1 MKKIFII
8 VLLIVFAQIV
18 LGQNIQK
25 GKIAGTI
32 VDSETGNPII
42 GANIY
47 LENTSLGSAS
57 DVEGRYLIL
66 NVPSGEFVLVV
77 SVVGYAETKVNHL
90 EVNAKQTTKLN
101 LTIKP
106 EIMTSKVVVIE
117 AKAIENTEAALLK
130 FRQKS
135 VSVSDAV
142 SAEAMSRAGSSTA
155 ADAMKQVTGASVVDG
170 KYVYVRGLGDR
181 YTSTQLNG
189 AELPS
194 TDPYRR
200 SGSIDLIP
208 SSLVDNITT
217 TKSFTPDKPGNF
229 SGGTV
234 DIKTKDFPDRLS
246 FSAGISSSFNTQT
259 SYNDNGVIGNT
270 GSSTDWL
277 GFDDGARDL
286 PEIVKNYNSDDPL
299 DTRIE
304 MTRAFSRELG
314 PSYNNT
320 FPMNRALSLSFGNQI
335 SLFGRTLGF
344 LASASYRRD
353 YSSFNGGI
361 QRRWNQGMEQATAL
375 TNVYDLK
382 DTQSKDEILW
392 GGLLKASYRLS
403 PNHIFS
409 MNGMYNQNGENKS
422 RFLEGKY
429 PYDLDENK
437 IFQTSVL
444 SYNER
449 TLKSAQLEGDH
460 NFPALFNVKI
470 SWKASLG
477 STHQNEPDLRY
488 FTNYYQWIDG
498 EKDYGIKGNTP
509 PKRYYRNLNEER
521 SNFTLDIELPFK
533 QWYGRSANIKIGG
546 LSAQKNRDY
555 CERLFDFVQ
564 EPFFKYNGNPNDLLS
579 PDNIGLL
586 DSNLVTI
593 RGVEYVS
600 YVYGVLVQESTLPA
614 ANYNAAQD
622 VSAAYAM
629 FDLPLIGS
637 LRFIGGARLETTDM
651 WMHTQDDKLNLN
663 QGEIRT
669 KDILPS
675 VNFIYSIT
683 DNMNLRAAY
692 SKTLAKPTFRE
703 IGPFPTYDFIG
714 EKMYI
719 GNQNLERTLIENF
732 DLRWEWFSRPG
743 EIYALSAFYK
753 DFTNPIERVI
763 NVDEEN
769 TWKNVDAAHAF
780 GLEFEIRK
788 NLDILSE
795 DIKYYLSSVNIPL
808 ISPSLDILMDNLK
821 YFLLGANLSLISSSV
836 DISED
841 ELFLLRIERP
851 DAPDTRQFQ
860 GQSPYL
866 LNLNLTYDN
875 PQIGIMSNLYYNV
888 FGERLYKVSYAKT
901 PDVYEQPVGMLNFS
915 FGWKF
920 TNHMN
925 FKFSAKNI
933 LDPYYKKTQEFKGRE
948 YIYSQYKR
956 GRSFS
961 IGIGYQL

>member
-1 MKKIFII
+1 MKKLIILLFII
-8 VLLIVFAQIV
+8 PLLTFA
-18 LGQNIQK
+18 GPK
-25 GKIAGTI
+25 GKITGI
-32 VDSETGNPII
+32 VIDAENGNPII

-66 NVPSGEFVLVV
+66 NVPSGEYVLVV

-90 EVNAKQTTKLN
+90 EVNAGQTTKLN
-101 LTIKP
+101 LSIKP
-106 EIMTSKVVVIE
+106 EIMTSEVVVIE

-142 SAEAMSRAGSSTA
+142 SAEAISRAGSSTA

-189 AELPS
+189 AEIPS
-194 TDPYRR
+194 TDPYKR

-208 SSLVDNITT
+208 SNLVDNITT

-270 GSSTDWL
+270 GSGTDWL

-286 PEIVKNYNSDDPL
+286 PEIVKNYSGDEPDL

-304 MTRAFSRELG
+304 MTRAFNRELG
-314 PSYNNT
+314 PSHIT

-361 QRRWNQGMEQATAL
+361 HRRWNQGTELVMA
-375 TNVYDLK
+375 NVYDLK
-382 DTQSKDEILW
+382 DTMSKDEVLW
-392 GGLLKASYRLS
+392 GGLLKASYRIS

-460 NFPALFNVKI
+460 NFPVLFNAKI

-477 STHQNEPDLRY
+477 STQQNEPDLRY
-488 FTNYYQWIDG
+488 FTSFYEQIDG
-498 EKDYGIKGNTP
+498 ENHYGIKGNTP
-509 PKRYYRNLNEER
+509 PRRYYRNLNEER

-533 QWYGRSANIKIGG
+533 QWSGRSANIKIGG
-546 LSAQKNRDY
+546 LLAQKNRDY
-555 CERLFDFVQ
+555 CERLFEFVQ
-564 EPFFKYNGNPNDLLS
+564 EPVFKYNGNPNDLLS
-579 PDNIGLL
+579 PDNIGVI
-586 DSNLVTI
+586 DSNIVTI
-593 RGVEYVS
+593 RGIEYIT
-600 YVYGVLVQESTLPA
+600 YEYGVLVQETMLPA
-614 ANYNAAQD
+614 NNYDAVQNI
-622 VSAAYAM
+622 SAAYAM
-629 FDLPLIGS
+629 LDLPLIGS

-651 WMHTQDDKLNLN
+651 WMHTKDDKLNN
-663 QGEIRT
+663 GEIKT
-669 KDILPS
+669 EDILPS
-675 VNFIYSIT
+675 VNFIYSINN
-683 DNMNLRAAY
+683 NMNIRAAY
-692 SKTLAKPTFRE
+692 SKTLARPSFRE
-703 IGPFPTYDFIG
+703 IGPFATFDFIG
-714 EKMYI
+714 GDIYI
-719 GNQNLERTLIENF
+719 GNQNLERTLIENI
-732 DLRWEWFSRPG
+732 DLRWEWFSQPG
-743 EIYALSAFYK
+743 EIYAVSAFYK
-753 DFTNPIERVI
+753 DFSNPIEKVFDTFGQNTWQ
-763 NVDEEN
+763 NVDRARA
-769 TWKNVDAAHAF
+769 V
-780 GLEFEIRK
+780 GLEFEVRK
-788 NLDILSE
+788 NLDILGE
-795 DIKYYLSSVNIPL
+795 DLKYYLSVVNIPL

-836 DISED
+836 DISD
-841 ELFLLRIERP
+841 EELSLIRDFRP
-851 DAPDTRQFQ
+851 DAPDIRQFQ

-888 FGERLYKVSYAKT
+888 FGERLDKVSYAAT
-901 PDVYEQPVGMLNFS
+901 PDVYEQPVGLLNFS

-920 TNHMN
+920 TNHLN
-925 FKFSAKNI
+925 FKVSAKNI
-933 LDPYYKKTQEFKGRE
+933 LDPYYKKTQEFKGKE

>member
-1 MKKIFII
+1 MKKFII
-8 VLLIVFAQIV
+8 LLFIVPLLTFA
-18 LGQNIQK
+18 GSN
-25 GKIAGTI
+25 GKITGI
-32 VDSETGNPII
+32 VIDAETGNPII

-57 DVEGRYLIL
+57 DVDGRYLIL
-66 NVPSGEFVLVV
+66 NVPTGEYVLMI
-77 SVVGYAETKVNHL
+77 SVVGYAETKINHL
-90 EVNAKQTTKLN
+90 EVNAGQTTRLN
-101 LTIKP
+101 LSIKP
-106 EIMTSKVVVIE
+106 EILTSEVVVVE

-142 SAEAMSRAGSSTA
+142 SAEAISRAGSSTA

-189 AELPS
+189 AEIPS
-194 TDPYRR
+194 TDPYKR

-246 FSAGISSSFNTQT
+246 FSAGISSTFNTQT
-259 SYNDNGVIGNT
+259 SYNDNGVIGNA
-270 GSSTDWL
+270 GSGTDWL

-286 PEIVKNYNSDDPL
+286 PEIVKNYNGDEPDL
-299 DTRIE
+299 NKRIE
-304 MTRAFSRELG
+304 MTRAFNRELG
-314 PSYNNT
+314 PSYNT

-361 QRRWNQGMEQATAL
+361 HRRWNQGTELVMA
-375 TNVYDLK
+375 NVYDLK
-382 DTQSKDEILW
+382 DTMSKDEVLW

-449 TLKSAQLEGDH
+449 TLKTAQLEGDH
-460 NFPALFNVKI
+460 NFPALFNTKI

-488 FTNYYQWIDG
+488 FTSFYEQIDG
-498 EKDYGIKGNTP
+498 ENKYGIKGNTP
-509 PKRYYRNLNEER
+509 PRRYYRNLNEER

-533 QWYGRSANIKIGG
+533 QWSGRSANIKTGG
-546 LSAQKNRDY
+546 LLAKKNRDY
-555 CERLFDFVQ
+555 CERLFEFVQ
-564 EPFFKYNGNPNDLLS
+564 EPVFKYNGNPNDLLS
-579 PDNIGLL
+579 PDNIGII
-586 DSNLVTI
+586 DSNVVTI
-593 RGVEYVS
+593 RGVEYVT
-600 YVYGVLVQESTLPA
+600 YEYGVLVQETMLPA
-614 ANYNAAQD
+614 NNYDAVQNI
-622 VSAAYAM
+622 SAAYAM
-629 FDLPLIGS
+629 LDLPLIGS

-651 WMHTQDDKLNLN
+651 WMHTKDDKLNH
-663 QGEIRT
+663 GEIKT
-669 KDILPS
+669 EDILPS
-675 VNFIYSIT
+675 VNFIYSINN
-683 DNMNLRAAY
+683 NMNIRAAY
-692 SKTLAKPTFRE
+692 SKTLARPSFRE
-703 IGPFPTYDFIG
+703 IGPFATFDFIG
-714 EKMYI
+714 GDIYI
-719 GNQNLERTLIENF
+719 GNQNLERTLIENI

-743 EIYALSAFYK
+743 EIYAISAFHK
-753 DFTNPIERVI
+753 DFSNPIEKVFDTFGQNTWQ
-763 NVDEEN
+763 NVDRASA
-769 TWKNVDAAHAF
+769 V
-780 GLEFEIRK
+780 GLEFEVRK

-795 DIKYYLSSVNIPL
+795 D
-808 ISPSLDILMDNLK
+808 LK

-836 DISED
+836 DISD
-841 ELFLLRIERP
+841 EELSLIRDFRP

-888 FGERLYKVSYAKT
+888 FGERLDKVSYAAT

-920 TNHMN
+920 TNNMN
-925 FKFSAKNI
+925 FKVSAKNI
-933 LDPYYKKTQEFKGRE
+933 LDPYYKKTQEFKGRG